1 MDQFFASDFT
11 GQPFVIFSPSHLVA
25 LSIIVIILLLIF
37 IFRNRFTE
45 RGKKIFRYSLAT
57 MLIVQE
63 ISNHL
68 WFVYAG
74 QWTIQEMLPLHLC
87 GLLVWASAYMLVRKS
102 NTVYEFA
109 YIIGIM
115 GALQA
120 LLTPNIGLY
129 GYPHFRFFQTNLSHG
144 GIVIAALY
152 MTWVEK
158 FRPYPKSLLHV
169 LIYGNLYMAFV
180 GLVNWLIGSN
190 YLFIAYKPPTASI
203 LDSLPDW
210 PIYILYI
217 EGLAIVLGLLMYLP
231 FFIMDKRA
239 KKKSSLSVA

>member
-1 MDQFFASDFT
+1 MNQIFASNFT

-25 LSIIVIILLLIF
+25 LSIIVLILIA
-37 IFRNRFTE
+37 IYVFRNRFTE
-45 RGKKIFRYSLAT
+45 RGKKIFRYSLAA
-57 MLIVQE
+57 MLIIQE
-63 ISNHL
+63 ISNHA
-68 WFVYAG
+68 WFIYAG
-74 QWTIQEMLPLHLC
+74 QWTAQEMLPLHLC
-87 GLLVWASAYMLVRKS
+87 GLLVWASAFMLVRKS

-120 LLTPNIGLY
+120 LLTPNIGVY

-152 MTWVEK
+152 MTWVEG
-158 FRPYPKSLLHV
+158 FRPYPKSLWHV
-169 LIYGNLYMAFV
+169 LVYGNVYMLFA
-180 GLVNWLIGSN
+180 GIINWLIGSN
-190 YLFIAYKPPTASI
+190 YLFIAHKPETASI

-231 FFIMDKRA
+231 FFIKDTRA
-239 KKKSSLSVA
+239 KKLAAATQA

>member
-1 MDQFFASDFT
+1 MNQFFASDFT

-25 LSIIVIILLLIF
+25 LSIIVVILLTIY

-45 RGKKIFRYSLAT
+45 RGKRIFRYALAA
-57 MLIVQE
+57 MLIIQE
-63 ISNHL
+63 ISNHA
-68 WFVYAG
+68 WFIYAG
-74 QWTIQEMLPLHLC
+74 QWTAQEMLPLHLC
-87 GLLVWASAYMLVRKS
+87 GLLVWASAFMLIWKS

-120 LLTPNIGLY
+120 LLTPNIGAY

-152 MTWVEK
+152 MTWVEG
-158 FRPYPKSLLHV
+158 FRPYPKSLWHV
-169 LIYGNLYMAFV
+169 LIYGNIYMVFA
-180 GLVNWLIGSN
+180 GIINWLIGSN
-190 YLFIAYKPPTASI
+190 YLFIAHKPETASI
-203 LDSLPDW
+203 LDSLPEW

-217 EGLAIVLGLLMYLP
+217 EGLGIILG
-231 FFIMDKRA
+231 FIDVFTILYQRHKS
-239 KKKSSLSVA
+239 KKA